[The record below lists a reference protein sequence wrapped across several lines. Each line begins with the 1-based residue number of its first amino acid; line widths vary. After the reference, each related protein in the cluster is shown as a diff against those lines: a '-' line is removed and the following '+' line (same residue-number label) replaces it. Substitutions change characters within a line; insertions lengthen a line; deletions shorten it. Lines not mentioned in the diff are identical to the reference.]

1 MSQSSVS
8 VYAYYAREKKN
19 FSFFPLRPNTYMEI
33 TRIKEDVGYRPQYD
47 IKRGRRVHRLAEE
60 PSRIICAT
68 PVFAKREV

>member
-47 IKRGRRVHRLAEE
+47 IQRGVEE
-60 PSRIICAT
+60 YIEWLRNH
-68 PVFAKREV
+68 PV

>member
-47 IKRGRRVHRLAEE
+47 IERGVKEYIDWLRKHPE
-60 PSRIICAT
+60 
-68 PVFAKREV
+68 

>member
-33 TRIKEDVGYRPQYD
+33 TRIKEEVGYRPQYD
-47 IKRGRRVHRLAEE
+47 IRRGVEE
-60 PSRIICAT
+60 YIEWLRTHP
-68 PVFAKREV
+68 E

>member
-19 FSFFPLRPNTYMEI
+19 FCFFPLRPNTYMEI

-47 IKRGRRVHRLAEE
+47 IKRVEE
-60 PSRIICAT
+60 YIDWLRNHP
-68 PVFAKREV
+68 E